1 MMENAETGI
10 SEEQSAEEEYTT
22 LGAVLLSA
30 RESRGLTIGQI
41 ASELRVE
48 SRFLTALER
57 DDLELFVA
65 PVFVKG
71 YIKHL
76 AHRYELEYEDLL
88 ARYTRQT
95 DVGDAPVTFNEPIRM
110 GGVFY
115 APWLIGGLIL
125 LLGIPALW
133 FIWGS
138 GNPFSGLIPSDQEQ
152 PDPPA
157 AEIESSLIDAEEPLE
172 PAVTAAPLSPAVES
186 QDSAAELPDP
196 ATEFPD
202 PATEFPDPATE
213 FPDPATEFPD
223 PVAEPAADELFVTGD
238 GTATDATALDA
249 AAARS
254 GQIAMSFEQDCW
266 TEVSD
271 GNGNAL
277 YYALGSAGTT
287 LNIDGDF
294 PLSFT
299 LGNPAGVQLSINDRP
314 YPVPAPVGNATTVR
328 FVVSEA
334 P

>member
-1 MMENAETGI
+1 MMENAETTI
-10 SEEQSAEEEYTT
+10 SEEQPAEEEYTT
-22 LGAVLLSA
+22 LGAVLISA
-30 RESRGLTIGQI
+30 REARGLMIEQI
-41 ASELRVE
+41 ASELRLD
-48 SRFLTALER
+48 SRFLTALEK

-95 DVGDAPVTFNEPIRM
+95 DVGDAPITFNEPIRM

-133 FIWGS
+133 FTWGS
-138 GNPFSGLIPSDQEQ
+138 GNPFPGLIPSDQEL

-157 AEIESSLIDAEEPLE
+157 AEIESSLIDAEEPFE
-172 PAVTAAPLSPAVES
+172 PAVTAAPLSPALES
-186 QDSAAELPDP
+186 QDSAAEL
-196 ATEFPD
+196 
-202 PATEFPDPATE
+202 
-213 FPDPATEFPD
+213 PDPATEFPD

-299 LGNPAGVQLSINDRP
+299 LGNPAGVQLSINDQP

>member
-1 MMENAETGI
+1 MMENAETSI
-10 SEEQSAEEEYTT
+10 SEEQPAEEEHTT
-22 LGAVLLSA
+22 LGAVLISA
-30 RESRGLTIGQI
+30 REARGLTIGQI

-57 DDLELFVA
+57 DELELFVA
-65 PVFVKG
+65 PVFAKG

-95 DVGDAPVTFNEPIRM
+95 DARDAPVTFNEPIRM

-115 APWLIGGLIL
+115 APWLIGGSIL

-138 GNPFSGLIPSDQEQ
+138 GNPFSGMIPSDQEQ

-157 AEIESSLIDAEEPLE
+157 AEIESPLIDAEEPLE

-186 QDSAAELPDP
+186 QDSAAEL
-196 ATEFPD
+196 
-202 PATEFPDPATE
+202 
-213 FPDPATEFPD
+213 PDPATEFPD

-299 LGNPAGVQLSINDRP
+299 LGNPAGVQLSINDQP

>member
-172 PAVTAAPLSPAVES
+172 PAGTAAPRAPAVES
-186 QDSAAELPDP
+186 QDSAAEL
-196 ATEFPD
+196 PD

-299 LGNPAGVQLSINDRP
+299 LGNPAGVQLSINDQP